1 MSETISKA
9 GLEFNVDRMHPIH
22 RRWWGVAAK
31 LLGAIAIGGVLM
43 AIWYWGIEPYEARME
58 EALAELGPWAPV
70 IFIGFFILTT
80 PWFFPESVL
89 AVAAGAIFGIWWG
102 LLWVAV
108 AGTATAVGMYW
119 LGHTVLRDSVE
130 RRLSKHPKIRAIDQ
144 AASEKGL
151 ELVFL
156 LRLAPINYTVLNWLL
171 GVSRVRFKTF
181 LLSCI
186 GMFPGNLA
194 TVYVGYA
201 ARHTADLATRVKTH
215 QGLAPGDSI
224 VHEITIYGGLVVSL
238 LVSIIVARIALK
250 AIRQGGEPALSE

>member
-1 MSETISKA
+1 MSDA
-9 GLEFNVDRMHPIH
+9 ADNLNLEIDVDRMHPIH
-22 RRWWGVAAK
+22 HKWWGVIVK
-31 LLGAIAIGGVLM
+31 VVGAIAVGAILM

-58 EALAELGPWAPV
+58 KALATLGAWAPI

-89 AVAAGAIFGIWWG
+89 AIAAGAIFGIWWG

-108 AGTATAVGMYW
+108 AGTATAIGMFW
-119 LGHTVLRDSVE
+119 LGHTVLRGPVE
-130 RRLSKHPKIRAIDQ
+130 RRLAKHPKIRAIDD

-171 GVSRVRFKTF
+171 GVSRVRFRTF
-181 LLSCI
+181 LISCA

-201 ARHTADLATRVKTH
+201 ARHTADLATRVKGH
-215 QGLAPGDSI
+215 EGLAPGDSI

-238 LVSIIVARIALK
+238 LVSIIIARIAMK
-250 AIRQGGEPALSE
+250 AIKQTKTDV